1 MASLKEK
8 SVSLLTSTATVD
20 INNAAKQ
27 SIYVC
32 PSGKSCIITEIVVR
46 ALSVAC
52 ASNSIS
58 FGWDAPA
65 ADVIANSTYA
75 SFTGSTVYTKIN
87 AKAGATRG
95 TSAQIFGVIANTPN
109 TAATATIDVFGYLY

>member
-8 SVSLLTSTATVD
+8 SVSLLASTASVD

-46 ALSVAC
+46 NLSGAA

-58 FGWDAPA
+58 FGWNTNANDIIADA
-65 ADVIANSTYA
+65 TYA

-87 AKAGATRG
+87 AMAGAIRG

-109 TAATATIDVFGYLY
+109 SAATATIDVFGYLY